1 MAARWKLLLATFAVT
16 LALANCV
23 GAASARNIS
32 VNNSGFRIVWTPMT
46 ITARE
51 TVECDVTMEGT
62 FHYRTFVK
70 MRGLLIGN
78 ITRAI
83 VRHET
88 CRGGDFFALN
98 GAELLS
104 GAVVP
109 QTLPWNVRYEAF
121 TGTLPNIATVEVSIE
136 TLAFL
141 HRPTLGQACLYQA
154 RPEQLAYGNFGVAG
168 GNLATFRWREER
180 TIRLFNGVGCSNNA
194 VLSGTGVVTQLGS
207 ATLRVGV
214 TLI

>member
-1 MAARWKLLLATFAVT
+1 LTLRALREGVSSRASCSAFTIRSPWRAALRGLPRKVTMAARWKLLLATFAVT

-32 VNNSGFRIVWTPMT
+32 VNNSGFRIVWTPMS

-70 MRGLLIGN
+70 MRSLLIGN

-88 CRGGDFFALN
+88 CRGGDFFAL
-98 GAELLS
+98 
-104 GAVVP
+104 
-109 QTLPWNVRYEAF
+109 
-121 TGTLPNIATVEVSIE
+121 
-136 TLAFL
+136 
-141 HRPTLGQACLYQA
+141 
-154 RPEQLAYGNFGVAG
+154 
-168 GNLATFRWREER
+168 
-180 TIRLFNGVGCSNNA
+180 
-194 VLSGTGVVTQLGS
+194 
-207 ATLRVGV
+207 
-214 TLI
+214 